1 MIPSD
6 NFAAHSISSSSLSQK
21 IAMMNSTKLTVEG
34 SASVVVWAETTAIFT
49 TYIPAGEEQ
58 VPVLQTP
65 APIPLVAASSVNG
78 GKVVAV
84 SCAFTFH
91 GTLMRL
97 APGDNDLFRAI
108 VEW

>member
-1 MIPSD
+1 
-6 NFAAHSISSSSLSQK
+6 
-21 IAMMNSTKLTVEG
+21 MMNSTKLTVEG

-58 VPVLQTP
+58 VPVLQAP

-97 APGDNDLFRAI
+97 APGNTDLFKAI